1 MESPLLTTSTA
12 SKRHPLARSLMTMI
26 FATSALLLACS
37 GGGEPKPTPTPE
49 ATPTPSGPVEL
60 SAGEILEENKTSVV
74 KIDTTTPYGDG
85 GGSGVV
91 WETADRVLTNAHVV
105 LGAGAIKVIDPAD
118 STRSFPA
125 KVVAL
130 SPCDDVALLSV
141 ERATGLMPVK
151 MGNSDE
157 VQAGDPVIALGFPGT
172 LSAGPNVP
180 VITEGTVSRTRATFE
195 HWGYRDLIQNT
206 APINPGNSGGPL
218 FNQYGEVI
226 GLNTFTAIGSQ
237 AENYAI
243 TSNEAVA
250 LGGLLK
256 AGKNID
262 YIGITLEPNNDQLAF
277 DLDLPHVNGLVVTA
291 VDPGSPADN
300 ASPAPLA
307 FGYEIFLVNDTPVDT
322 IGDFCD
328 IIRSQQSGSTL
339 RIQFGYWGDDGS
351 AYDDFIY
358 DVVMP

>member
-1 MESPLLTTSTA
+1 VAVVVLATA
-12 SKRHPLARSLMTMI
+12 LVA
-26 FATSALLLACS
+26 AC
-37 GGGEPKPTPTPE
+37 GGSSEPEATPTPE
-49 ATPTPSGPVEL
+49 ATATPEGPVEL
-60 SAGEILEENKTSVV
+60 TAGEILEANKTSVV

-91 WETADRVLTNAHVV
+91 WEQEDWVLTNAHVV
-105 LGAGAIKVIDPAD
+105 LGAGAIKVVDPAD

-141 ERATGLMPVK
+141 ERGSGLRPVT

-157 VQAGDPVIALGFPGT
+157 VEAGDKVTALGFPGT
-172 LSAGPNVP
+172 LSVGPATP
-180 VITEGTVSRTRATFE
+180 IITDGTVSRVRATFE
-195 HWGYRDLIQNT
+195 TYGYRDLIQNT

-218 FNQYGEVI
+218 FNQYGEVV
-226 GLNTFTAIGSQ
+226 GLNSFYAVGSQ
-237 AENYAI
+237 SENYAI

-250 LGGLLK
+250 VATRLK
-256 AGKNID
+256 EGKHID
-262 YIGITLEPNNDQLAF
+262 YIGISLEPNNDDLAF
-277 DLDLPHVNGLVVTA
+277 DLDLPYVNGLVVTA
-291 VDPGSPADN
+291 VDPGSAADN

-307 FGYEIFLVNDTPVDT
+307 FGFEIFAVNDTTVDT

-339 RIQFGYWGDDGS
+339 RIQFGYWGEDGE